1 MVIRFEDGREVDPS
15 KDKVIIDKDGVV
27 IIDGGLANQEYIP
40 WCGVGTVEIDDR
52 EKRDTEKENFMNW
65 LRRMSDRH
73 WKYASETKVTA
84 ARVYHRGK
92 AQAYDIVLSGLQN
105 QSLMSEYEQPSAE
118 LEGIEK

>member
-1 MVIRFEDGREVDPS
+1 MVIHFTDGREIDPS

-27 IIDGGLANQEYIP
+27 IIDGGLAYQEYIP
-40 WCGVGTVEIDDR
+40 WCRAGTVEIDDR

-73 WKYASETKVTA
+73 WKYARETKVTA

-92 AQAYDIVLSGLQN
+92 AQAYDIVLSGLQD
-105 QSLMSEYEQPSAE
+105 QSLMSEYEQASAE
-118 LEGIEK
+118 LVGTEK